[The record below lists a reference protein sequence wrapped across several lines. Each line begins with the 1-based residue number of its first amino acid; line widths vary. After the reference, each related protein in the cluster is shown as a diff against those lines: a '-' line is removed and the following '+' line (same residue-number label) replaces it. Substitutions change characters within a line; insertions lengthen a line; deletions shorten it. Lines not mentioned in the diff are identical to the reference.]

1 MRNHRKVSRE
11 NFTMEIHLDPVHEVV
26 LMNALLK
33 KKDLSRRIYN
43 TLLLKVILYI
53 YLIIFLLYCFDLG
66 TYGDITRLRQS
77 SPSPTRSNTST
88 LSKQTKVTNLQS
100 YPLEVQET
108 IAPDINPEVLAHLDP
123 HLLPSGNTKVTTTI
137 KTYTYEIPGSNV
149 STTEKESYNYSSLNR
164 SQTTPSKSF
173 VYSKNESAAESAA
186 KYSNKESSRDFE
198 ERIYKEYSSSAPP
211 YQKPSSPLSSD
222 HTLIKETI
230 TTRNYQ
236 PGYSPELQRRE
247 PHGKPTYVYNETT
260 TTKNYQNEYPYGNN
274 EPINYQP
281 ECRTHTLTKQT
292 QTNNVEYPPN
302 QSAILCKQESHTT
315 NKYSSG
321 DGFPSRDV
329 EIINTNR
336 PPYSGKPTQK
346 EPVNISYQYKSHS
359 STMNNFRG
367 EFEEEKEP
375 LLHPQPFPK
384 DGEEFEVPKK
394 VDQLM
399 ATIGNEV
406 HI

>member
-1 MRNHRKVSRE
+1 M
-11 NFTMEIHLDPVHEVV
+11 
-26 LMNALLK
+26 
-33 KKDLSRRIYN
+33 
-43 TLLLKVILYI
+43 
-53 YLIIFLLYCFDLG
+53 
-66 TYGDITRLRQS
+66 
-77 SPSPTRSNTST
+77 
-88 LSKQTKVTNLQS
+88 SKQAKVTNVHT

-108 IAPDINPEVLAHLDP
+108 VAPDINPDVLAHLDP

-149 STTEKESYNYSSLNR
+149 STTEKESYNLSLNQ

-186 KYSNKESSRDFE
+186 RYTNKESSRDFE

-211 YQKPSSPLSSD
+211 YQKPSSPISSD
-222 HTLIKETI
+222 RSLIKETV

-247 PHGKPTYVYNETT
+247 PHGKPTYVYNETIST
-260 TTKNYQNEYPYGNN
+260 RNYQNEYPNENN
-274 EPINYQP
+274 EPVSYQP
-281 ECRTHTLTKQT
+281 ERRTHTLTKQT
-292 QTNNVEYPPN
+292 QTNVDYPSN
-302 QSAILCKQESHTT
+302 QPAVLYKQEIHTT
-315 NKYSSG
+315 NKYSPG
-321 DGFPSRDV
+321 NGYPSRDV
-329 EIINTNR
+329 EIINTSR
-336 PPYSGKPTQK
+336 PPYSGKAPQK

-359 STMNNFRG
+359 STTNNFRG
-367 EFEEEKEP
+367 EFEEEREP

-384 DGEEFEVPKK
+384 DTEGFGVPKK

-406 HI
+406 K